1 VVKISE
7 CEARE
12 SKGKN
17 PGHSKRGKAFNR
29 DEDLLLC
36 SAWLNVSKD
45 DVIGMV
51 SMYLQIMLSNIYSF

>member
-1 VVKISE
+1 MVEIFE

-17 PGHSKRGKAFNR
+17 PGHSKRGKAFRR

-36 SAWLNVSKD
+36 SAWLNVRKD

-51 SMYLQIMLSNIYSF
+51 PMYL